1 MSEMVKCTECRFCM
15 PPKPLTPAQEERFR
29 RERLQQEDIDI
40 SAPLPERE
48 ITCHARPPKV
58 EIVPGPK
65 GMISLTLWP
74 SLLASDVNSC
84 CAVGERKIAVVGG

>member
-1 MSEMVKCTECRFCM
+1 MSEMVKCKECRFCK
-15 PPKPLTPAQEERFR
+15 PPKKLTTEQEVQFR
-29 RERLQQEDIDI
+29 RARGLDRDE
-40 SAPLPERE
+40 PLPELE
-48 ITCHARPPKV
+48 STCHAQPPKV
-58 EIVPGPK
+58 EIVPGPQ